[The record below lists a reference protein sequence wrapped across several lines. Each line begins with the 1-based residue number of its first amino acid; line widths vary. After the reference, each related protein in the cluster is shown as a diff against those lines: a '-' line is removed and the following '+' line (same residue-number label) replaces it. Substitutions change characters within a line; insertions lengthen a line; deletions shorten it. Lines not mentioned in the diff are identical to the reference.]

1 MGCRYESG
9 MLFLLSDT
17 FPKTIVVNLSL
28 YTLFRV
34 VFKIVFSFFSGA
46 AIQRQGRSYKYWTG
60 GRQVQIG
67 IFFLYRKYEGG
78 VKQSYVSSSC
88 E

>member
-60 GRQVQIG
+60 GEASSNRD
-67 IFFLYRKYEGG
+67 FFLYRKYEDG

-88 E
+88 

>member
-17 FPKTIVVNLSL
+17 FLKTIVVNLSL

-34 VFKIVFSFFSGA
+34 AFKIVFSFFSGA
-46 AIQRQGRSYKYWTG
+46 VIQKQVRSHKYWTG
-60 GRQVQIG
+60 GKASSNRD
-67 IFFLYRKYEGG
+67 FFYIVKNKGG
-78 VKQSYVSSSC
+78 VKQSNVSSSC
-88 E
+88 